1 MIRWAKNEQ
10 TDAGTGTPQGGSFS
24 FRVVQSWG
32 DADRNRSI
40 SSMECIV
47 SNDLKLKG
55 EKADGN
61 VLVTRKNGMVE
72 VINVVDTG
80 ACPWSVDLSSGNI
93 EGETPCSAHHVVI
106 NKSDH
111 VSVLTESG
119 KGLLYSLAGEDPVA
133 EWKCPPNVICST
145 YHGPSHRLAVG
156 CEGAELKVYSI
167 GESGVNQLY
176 AAKGGKPNH
185 VGLCDKPW
193 NSALSFNP
201 HKHDGSQIIVGTGY
215 CKLRLYDTKVGKR
228 PQLDIPFKGFR
239 ITAVAPEK
247 SSDGRWWVGDAG
259 GNLQVYDV
267 RAGKFSGA
275 IKGIGGSVRSLD
287 IHQTENLIGS
297 AGLDRFMRV
306 NNTTSRSSI
315 AKVYMKSQ
323 LTCIRFVG
331 GAAVSPKV
339 DDHDKIMK
347 RPGDG
352 AVEKKRVKKR

>member
-1 MIRWAKNEQ
+1 VIRWAKNEQ
-10 TDAGTGTPQGGSFS
+10 NDAVAGTPQGGSFS

-32 DADRNRSI
+32 DAHRHRSI

-47 SNDLKLKG
+47 SNKLTDKG
-55 EKADGN
+55 QPADGN

-80 ACPWSVDLSSGNI
+80 DCAWSVDLSSGNS
-93 EGETPCSAHHVVI
+93 EREVPCSAHHVAI
-106 NKSDH
+106 NELDH

-119 KGLLYSLAGEDPVA
+119 KGLLYSLAGDDPVA
-133 EWKCPPNVICST
+133 EWKCPPHVTCST
-145 YHGPSHRLAVG
+145 YHGSSHRLAVG
-156 CEGAELKVYSI
+156 CEGAELKVYTI
-167 GESGVNQLY
+167 EETGVSQLY

-193 NSALSFNP
+193 NSTLSFNP
-201 HKHDGSQIIVGTGY
+201 HKEDGSQIIVGTGY
-215 CKLRLYDTKVGKR
+215 CKLRLYDINVGKR

-239 ITAVAPEK
+239 ITAIAPEK
-247 SSDGRWWVGDAG
+247 SSGGRWWVGDAG

-275 IKGIGGSVRSLD
+275 IKGIGGSARSLD
-287 IHQTENLIGS
+287 IHPSEPLIAS

-306 NNTTSRSSI
+306 NSTLSRSSV

-323 LTCIRFVG
+323 LTCIRFINSATG
-331 GAAVSPKV
+331 NPKV
-339 DDHDKIMK
+339 DHDQIKK
-347 RPGDG
+347 RSAGDG
-352 AVEKKRVKKR
+352 EVEKKRVKKR